1 MTCVNGV
8 SFENTEIAFAH
19 QSNTQLFSAYWLF
32 KMLAYPQL
40 VKLGK
45 WGTAFAFRLK
55 LPISPVFRYTLF
67 EQFVG
72 GETIEA
78 CERSIQA
85 LAQYQIGTILD
96 YSIEGKTDARAFAQ
110 TQAELLRIV
119 ERAAGD
125 DRIPFVVFKLS
136 ALARA
141 EVLSKAS
148 RWQELSPQEAQELAQ
163 LKSYVQEICERARDC
178 QTPVLIDAE
187 ESWIQPVIDQIALEM
202 MQTYNREQAWVWN
215 TLQMYRSDRLKTL
228 DDLLSLASKEGFQL
242 GIKLVR
248 GAYMEKEREYAAQK
262 GLPSPI
268 YPSKAATDE
277 AYNQALETCL
287 THLKQLSVC
296 VGSHNEA
303 SNYLM
308 LERMQALGI
317 EPSEPRIWFAQLL
330 GMSDHISFNLAQAG
344 YHTAKYVPYAPIPD
358 LIPYLIRRA
367 EENTSVQGQSSR
379 ELSLIKKEMQRRK
392 LL

>member
-19 QSNTQLFSAYWLF
+19 QSDTQLLSAYWLF

-45 WGTAFAFRLK
+45 WSTALAFRLK
-55 LPISPVFRYTLF
+55 LPISPLFRYTLF

-96 YSIEGKTDARAFAQ
+96 YSIEGMTEANEFAQ
-110 TQAELLRIV
+110 TQAELLHIV

-125 DRIPFVVFKLS
+125 ARIPFVVFKLS
-136 ALARA
+136 ALARST
-141 EVLSKAS
+141 VLSKAS
-148 RWQELSPQEAQELAQ
+148 RWQELSPSESVELDQ
-163 LKSYVQEICERARDC
+163 LKIYVQEICERAREC
-178 QTPVLIDAE
+178 RTPVLIDAE

-202 MQTYNREQAWVWN
+202 MRRFNQEQAWVWN
-215 TLQMYRSDRLKTL
+215 TLQMYRSDRLGYL
-228 DDLLSLASKEGFQL
+228 EDLLTLSGKEGFQL

-262 GLPSPI
+262 GLQSPI
-268 YPSKAATDE
+268 QPTKAATDQ

-287 THLKQLSVC
+287 THLDRLSIC

-303 SNYLM
+303 SNYQC
-308 LERMQALGI
+308 LEMMQANQI
-317 EPSEPRIWFAQLL
+317 APEDPRIWFAQLL

-344 YHTAKYVPYAPIPD
+344 YNTAKY
-358 LIPYLIRRA
+358 
-367 EENTSVQGQSSR
+367 
-379 ELSLIKKEMQRRK
+379 LSLIHI
-392 LL
+392 